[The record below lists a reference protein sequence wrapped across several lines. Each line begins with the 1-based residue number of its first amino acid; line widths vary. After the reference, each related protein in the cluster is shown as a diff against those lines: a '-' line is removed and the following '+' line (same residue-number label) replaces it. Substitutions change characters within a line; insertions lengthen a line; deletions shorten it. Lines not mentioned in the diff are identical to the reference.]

1 MTGENNE
8 LHEEPGFSY
17 RVARPSVASGEV
29 VILLHGSGVDEATM
43 LPLGRSIAPQA
54 TLLAVRGRIRQE
66 DGWRWFE
73 RITPTSFGQ
82 ESIRAE
88 TAAFASFL
96 EKLSKAEGID
106 TARALYVGY
115 SNGAN
120 LLSSLMLLHPGLAE
134 RAALLR
140 AMPVLDEV
148 PDTDLAGTRVLVLA
162 GETDVTYGPYAP
174 ALVALLTTHGA
185 AVESHL
191 VPRGHDFGEEDSALI
206 RRWLEA
212 DISVA

>member
-1 MTGENNE
+1 MTGKNDE
-8 LHEEPGFSY
+8 LHEESGFSY
-17 RVARPSVASGEV
+17 RMARPSAASDEV
-29 VILLHGSGVDEATM
+29 VILLHGSGVDETTM
-43 LPLGRSIAPQA
+43 LPLGRAIAPRA
-54 TLLAVRGRIRQE
+54 TLVAVRGRVPQE

-73 RITPTSFGQ
+73 RITPTRFGQ
-82 ESIRAE
+82 QSIRTE

-106 TARALYVGY
+106 ATRALYVGY

-120 LLSSLMLLHPGLAE
+120 LLSSLMLLHPGLAG
-134 RAALLR
+134 RTALLR

-148 PDTDLAGTRVLVLA
+148 PDTDLAGARVLVLA

-174 ALVALLTTHGA
+174 ALVALLATHGA
-185 AVESHL
+185 AVESHA
-191 VPRGHDFGEEDSALI
+191 VPRGHDFGEEDAALV

-212 DISVA
+212 DTSVA

>member
-8 LHEEPGFSY
+8 LHEKSGFSY
-17 RVARPSVASGEV
+17 RMARPSVESGEV

-43 LPLGRSIAPQA
+43 LPLGRSIALQA
-54 TLLAVRGRIRQE
+54 TLVAVRGRIRQE

-82 ESIRAE
+82 QSIRAE

-106 TARALYVGY
+106 TTRALYVGY

-120 LLSSLMLLHPGLAE
+120 LLSSLMLLNPGLVG

-148 PDTDLAGTRVLVLA
+148 PDTDLAGARVLVLA

-174 ALVALLTTHGA
+174 ALTRLLKAHGA
-185 AVESHL
+185 AVESHV

>member
-8 LHEEPGFSY
+8 LHEKSGFSY
-17 RVARPSVASGEV
+17 RMARPSAASEEV
-29 VILLHGSGVDEATM
+29 VILLHGSGVDETTM
-43 LPLGRSIAPQA
+43 LPPGRSIAPQA

-88 TAAFASFL
+88 TAAFASFM

-106 TARALYVGY
+106 TTRALYVGY

-174 ALVALLTTHGA
+174 ALTRLLKAHGA
-185 AVESHL
+185 AVESHV
-191 VPRGHDFGEEDSALI
+191 VPRGHDFGEEDIALI
-206 RRWLEA
+206 RHWRGA
-212 DISVA
+212 DVPIA